1 MDRDKYFDM
10 GMQFMG
16 HGVLDKAIKYFEKC
30 LDLYETKEHKALC
43 LNALGNALEKD
54 EQTKKAEETYKKAIE
69 MDPGQKLF
77 YNNLFNLHKFQ
88 RKNKEAIEIFTK
100 HLYNPQDPNQK
111 IMLAEL
117 YTNVAKYEEAYDAYL
132 NLIKQFPQEVSFYW
146 KIALSCNSMG
156 RNDEAVMW
164 VNKGKQIDPE
174 NHHCNIALGIAQL
187 FNKQIIPA
195 KKTFE
200 NLKVDLY
207 SKKWYLAYLTF
218 LKKDYTEAWKNY
230 EVRNEGV
237 WAVKPLR
244 EKPMWDGTSMPD
256 KTILVAAE
264 QGLGDNVMAARW
276 LQLLKK
282 HFKHVKYWC
291 NPRIYD
297 VMLHLKEKTEIIQS
311 ASDATNFDVWMPI
324 MSIPQRLGLTND
336 DMLLDDPYLIVE
348 PKKLEGSKKK
358 IGICWA
364 GSNNH
369 QYNRYRTIFEKDYDL
384 LRNLIKKNDKFEW
397 YSLIKDEYEDDNEK
411 LGITNPVKDFKNV
424 YETAQFI
431 KGLDLVI
438 SIDTLQ
444 AHLAGAMKVPTILM
458 LPWFPEW
465 RWGLEGDTTV
475 WYPSVEIIR
484 QNKAF
489 DWKSV
494 IDRVDERLQK
504 L

>member
-1 MDRDKYFDM
+1 MNRDKYFDM
-10 GMQFMG
+10 GMQFMSYG
-16 HGVLDKAIKYFEKC
+16 KFDKALNYFQKC
-30 LDLYETKEHKALC
+30 VDLYETTEHKAMC
-43 LNALGNALEKD
+43 YSAMGNALEKD
-54 EQTKKAEETYKKAIE
+54 EQTKKAEEMYKKAIE
-69 MDPGQKLF
+69 LDPKQKIF

-88 RKNKEAIEIFTK
+88 RKNKEALEIYENHIYTGTE
-100 HLYNPQDPNQK
+100 PQEQM
-111 IMLAEL
+111 ILAEL
-117 YTNVAKYEEAYDAYL
+117 YTNVAKYEKAYETYIE
-132 NLIKQFPQEVSFYW
+132 LIKMFPQEVSFYW
-146 KIALSCNSMG
+146 KIALSCNSVG
-156 RNDEAVMW
+156 KNEEAIMW
-164 VNKGKQIDPE
+164 VNRGKQIDPE

-187 FNKQIIPA
+187 FNKQVLQA

-200 NLKVDLY
+200 NLKIDLF
-207 SKKWYLAYLTF
+207 SKKWYLAYMTF
-218 LKKDYTEAWKNY
+218 LDKNYTEAWKSY

-276 LQLLKK
+276 LHLLKK

-297 VMLHLKEKTEIIQS
+297 VMTHLKQKTQIIQN
-311 ASDATNFDVWMPI
+311 ATDATDFDVWLPI

-336 DMLLDDPYLIVE
+336 DMQNDDPYLIIE
-348 PKKLEGSKKK
+348 PKKLEGEKKK

-384 LRNLIKKNDKFEW
+384 LRNLIKNNDRFEW
-397 YSLIKDEYEDDNEK
+397 YSLIKDEYEDDHEK
-411 LGITNPVKDFKNV
+411 LGITNPVKNFKTV
-424 YETAQFI
+424 YETSQFI

-444 AHLAGAMKVPTILM
+444 AHLAGAMNVPTILM
-458 LPWFPEW
+458 IPWFPEW
-465 RWGLEGDTTV
+465 RWGMVGETSI
-475 WYPSVEIIR
+475 WYPSMHIIR
-484 QNKAF
+484 QSKAF
-489 DWKSV
+489 DWKNV
-494 IDRVDERLQK
+494 IDKVDERLK
-504 L
+504 TI